1 MLKVKKKIII
11 TGSLPPP
18 YHGSSVYI
26 KNLLD
31 SGLKDKFEI
40 HHHDISDHRDLKNLS
55 KLDLTNVKIALKSIS
70 GIRAIVKKINPDIVY
85 IPVASNFLPFLRDG
99 LMIITASKYSDAKII
114 IHLHEGDY
122 FRKTFYNESSEPVK
136 FFIRKAL
143 SKVHTAI
150 VYSNNLKSNFEGF
163 VKNITAFPNGADF
176 PETVKYS
183 RFQKDPDE
191 KFVISYYSNL
201 YESKGILDLLNA
213 AVVLKSKNRNFE
225 VHIAGDYPDN
235 ENLTENKA
243 KEIISSGG
251 LNDKVFFHGV
261 VSGKKDK
268 ENFLKNT
275 DILVHP
281 TWYPYEGCPLAV
293 IEAFAHGI
301 PVISVKDSGAIPEMI
316 ENGVTGLLVE
326 KKNPDKIA
334 EAVITLTEN
343 KLLRESIS
351 AAAVKSYLKNFTA
364 ETNINN
370 IITTFNNAL
379 N

>member
-1 MLKVKKKIII
+1 LLKVKKKIII
-11 TGSLPPP
+11 TGSVPPP

-26 KNLLD
+26 KNLLESD
-31 SGLKDKFEI
+31 LKDMFDI

-55 KLDLTNVKIALKSIS
+55 KLDFTNIKVALKSIS

-99 LMIITASKYSDAKII
+99 LMIITASKYSNAKII

-122 FRKTFYNESSEPVK
+122 FRKTFYNESPVPVK
-136 FFIRKAL
+136 FFIKKAL

-150 VYSNNLKSNFEGF
+150 VYSNNLKNNFEGL

-176 PETVKYS
+176 PEALNYK
-183 RFQKDPDE
+183 RIQKEPDE
-191 KFVISYYSNL
+191 KFIISYYANL

-213 AVVLKSKNRNFE
+213 AVILKSKNRNFE
-225 VHIAGDYPDN
+225 LHIAGDYPDN
-235 ENLTENKA
+235 ESGTETKA
-243 KEIISSGG
+243 NYIISSGG
-251 LNDKVFFHGV
+251 IKERVFFHGV
-261 VSGKKDK
+261 VSGKNK
-268 ENFLKNT
+268 ENFLRNT

-281 TWYPYEGCPLAV
+281 TWYPYEGCPLAI

-301 PVISVKDSGAIPEMI
+301 PVISIKDTGAIPNMI
-316 ENGVTGLLVE
+316 EDGVSGLLVE
-326 KKNPDKIA
+326 KKSPDEIA
-334 EAVITLTEN
+334 DAVTKLTGD
-343 KLLRESIS
+343 KSLRDSIS
-351 AAAVKSYLKNFTA
+351 ASAIKSYLKNFTA